1 MCDNMNNQKK
11 LIGAIFTVMMM
22 VFAGVVLTPDVSSA
36 ETDDTNT
43 MNVYFYDG
51 SQWRSGSYEVFNAFE
66 AVQAAVQGG
75 LGFGIETTAANSMWY
90 VTDALNGTNPNMGYG
105 MISGIKKTADASFT
119 TSFVIKA
126 CNPGSSWIDVSAL
139 PLGWLRPFTDYA
151 SYAQLP
157 VGNGVI
163 SPAYAN
169 IAIIYGTSDSV
180 SMPSTGLRELTN
192 PSGRADCLY
201 NFTLFDVA
209 GDIMAGNTACYGK
222 QYENGN
228 LVLKTLN
235 RADFANGVT
244 IYGYGS
250 DAYLAL
256 LDATGGVSQGMLNG
270 QARSWLLNEE
280 PDRTYYTYY
289 SWMDSLFGAGTVK
302 QTTGYS
308 TTYKYWSSYD
318 SNFDY
323 LDFTLGYYTTLSG
336 YYTDPIYSGSGNA
349 SMNGNSY
356 TLMYESMTY

>member
-157 VGNGVI
+157 VGNVEF
-163 SPAYAN
+163 
-169 IAIIYGTSDSV
+169 SV
-180 SMPSTGLRELTN
+180 S
-192 PSGRADCLY
+192 
-201 NFTLFDVA
+201 
-209 GDIMAGNTACYGK
+209 
-222 QYENGN
+222 
-228 LVLKTLN
+228 
-235 RADFANGVT
+235 
-244 IYGYGS
+244 
-250 DAYLAL
+250 
-256 LDATGGVSQGMLNG
+256 
-270 QARSWLLNEE
+270 
-280 PDRTYYTYY
+280 
-289 SWMDSLFGAGTVK
+289 
-302 QTTGYS
+302 
-308 TTYKYWSSYD
+308 SS
-318 SNFDY
+318 
-323 LDFTLGYYTTLSG
+323 
-336 YYTDPIYSGSGNA
+336 
-349 SMNGNSY
+349 
-356 TLMYESMTY
+356 